1 MKRRIIYFLLCLITG
16 IGCVTAQ
23 TPRITGSVIS
33 AEDNEPV
40 IGASI
45 VVKATTTGAITA
57 SDGSFSLDAPASAR
71 TLVVTYLGMKW
82 QENYIIEQLW
92 KQLC

>member
-1 MKRRIIYFLLCLITG
+1 MKRRIIYFLLCFITG

-23 TPRITGSVIS
+23 TTRITSSVIS

-45 VVKATTTGAITA
+45 VVKGTTTGAITA

-71 TLVVTYLGMKW
+71 GRKLSRYEMKL
-82 QENYIIEQLW
+82 YSTI
-92 KQLC
+92 